1 MGSLRGLRLAA
12 VENGLEN
19 MSHAEYYLLPLK
31 QIPFLLK
38 QIDFIDLF
46 NLDELIP
53 LKSFVHI
60 LLTFSARLLQ
70 DIEYSA
76 LCYTVGSYFRFCERD
91 AFSSLR
97 LTRNSDLKRING
109 FCNKPQ
115 ESPKP
120 PTHTYGHRVP
130 LHKPTDWEKK
140 ILIWSGRFKKEDEI
154 PETVSFEMLDA
165 AKNKVRVKISYV
177 MIALTVAGCILMV
190 IEGKKA
196 AKRNETLTSLN
207 LEKKARLREE
217 AAVKAKTE

>member
-1 MGSLRGLRLAA
+1 MEWFRMKEELCGWMKHRCRGSCLR
-12 VENGLEN
+12 
-19 MSHAEYYLLPLK
+19 S
-31 QIPFLLK
+31 
-38 QIDFIDLF
+38 
-46 NLDELIP
+46 
-53 LKSFVHI
+53 
-60 LLTFSARLLQ
+60 
-70 DIEYSA
+70 
-76 LCYTVGSYFRFCERD
+76 CERD

-97 LTRNSDLKRING
+97 LTRNSDLKRTNG
-109 FCNKPQ
+109 FCSKPQ

-120 PTHTYGHRVP
+120 PTHTYSHRVP

-140 ILIWSGRFKKEDEI
+140 ILIWSGRFKKEDDI

-196 AKRNETLTSLN
+196 ARRNETLTSLN

-217 AAVKAKTE
+217 AAMKAKTE

>member
-1 MGSLRGLRLAA
+1 MGSLRGLRLVA
-12 VENGLEN
+12 
-19 MSHAEYYLLPLK
+19 
-31 QIPFLLK
+31 
-38 QIDFIDLF
+38 
-46 NLDELIP
+46 
-53 LKSFVHI
+53 
-60 LLTFSARLLQ
+60 
-70 DIEYSA
+70 
-76 LCYTVGSYFRFCERD
+76 GSCLRSWERD

-97 LTRNSDLKRING
+97 LTRNSDLKRTNE
-109 FCNKPQ
+109 FCSKPQ

-120 PTHTYGHRVP
+120 PTHTYSHRVP

-140 ILIWSGRFKKEDEI
+140 ILIWSGRFKKEDDI

-196 AKRNETLTSLN
+196 ARRNETLTSLN